1 MTFCKICGI
10 GVHPFLP
17 LGFVGHSCP
26 FCDYHRKNKNWS
38 YRNELASLAKS
49 IKKKSRRSTYDCVVP
64 VKGDAEDY
72 FVIST
77 ILKLGLNPLTTHCNS
92 YFQNEIGW
100 HNYHNLI
107 TQFDIDSRGF
117 NPQLEPYREFVSH
130 SLRRVKDVQLPIR
143 ILQHRFAFETA
154 KQLKIPYVIYGKC
167 DPSHYAGKF
176 PHDANLEISTWWLYE
191 HEMGRVSYN
200 DLISSGAQINS
211 TILEGYRFLDV
222 RQDNSPKGIF
232 LENYVYWDQIKNNL
246 QAITHGFIPE
256 KQSNTI
262 DWLENAGSSVFYSLQ
277 DLLRYQKYK
286 TIKGYDHM
294 RIKNLYSSINSESIN
309 KEKSLNF
316 SEKKIKAFFFK
327 FLGSTRSGYEWY
339 FEKKLQNV
347 KNYIVNENLN
357 VFDKYVPEIVSKKSE
372 VSYDDYLLYKKGI

>member
-1 MTFCKICGI
+1 MKFCNTCGI

-17 LGFVGHSCP
+17 FGFGRLSCP
-26 FCDYHRKNKNWS
+26 YCEYHKTNMTWKA
-38 YRNELASLAKS
+38 RNELASLARS
-49 IKKKSRRSTYDCVVP
+49 IKKRSGRSTYDCIVP

-107 TQFDIDSRGF
+107 TQFDIDSRSF

-154 KQLKIPYVIYGKC
+154 KQLNIPYVIYGKC

-176 PHDANLEISTWWLYE
+176 PHDANLEISTWWVYE

-286 TIKGYDHM
+286 TIKGHDHI
-294 RIKNLYSSINSESIN
+294 RIANLYSKRSFESIN
-309 KEKSLNF
+309 KKQLLNF
-316 SEKKIKAFFFK
+316 NEKRIKDFFYK
-327 FLGSTRSGYEWY
+327 FLGSTKSGYEWY
-339 FEKKLQNV
+339 VEKKLQNV
-347 KNYIVNENLN
+347 KKHISDNNFNTFEA
-357 VFDKYVPEIVSKKSE
+357 YVPEIVSNKSE
-372 VSYDDYLLYKKGI
+372 ISNDSYLIYKKGI